1 VDLQNLAAD
10 LVLELVRR
18 ALRDHRAQVDHGDP
32 VGEVVGLL
40 EVLRRE
46 QDRLALID
54 QLTDHRPEVHPA
66 PRVEPGGRLVEEQ
79 HVGASDEAGCHV
91 EPTTHPAR
99 VCLGLSVGGVGQAE
113 PFQDLDGAPSGFPG
127 REVVQP
133 SHHLD
138 VLETGQVLVDGRR
151 LSGQPETAAEDL
163 CVPNHVKPYDLGP
176 AAVRQQQG
184 RKDPDRSGLACPIWP
199 KQPED
204 GTRRNIK
211 IDAAQCFY
219 GTEALDEP
227 LDDDGSSHPDTLR
240 VAADNDS
247 RSAKGRKRR
256 EGERS

>member
-1 VDLQNLAAD
+1 LAC
-10 LVLELVRR
+10 
-18 ALRDHRAQVDHGDP
+18 
-32 VGEVVGLL
+32 
-40 EVLRRE
+40 
-46 QDRLALID
+46 
-54 QLTDHRPEVHPA
+54 RPA
-66 PRVEPGGRLVEEQ
+66 
-79 HVGASDEAGCHV
+79 
-91 EPTTHPAR
+91 
-99 VCLGLSVGGVGQAE
+99 GVGQAE
-113 PFQDLDGAPSGFPG
+113 PFQDLDGASSGFPG

-219 GTEALDEP
+219 GSEALDEP
-227 LDDDGSSHPDTLR
+227 STTMAPAIRTPYGL
-240 VAADNDS
+240 AATTTAEIEGLQ
-247 RSAKGRKRR
+247 AKGR
-256 EGERS
+256 